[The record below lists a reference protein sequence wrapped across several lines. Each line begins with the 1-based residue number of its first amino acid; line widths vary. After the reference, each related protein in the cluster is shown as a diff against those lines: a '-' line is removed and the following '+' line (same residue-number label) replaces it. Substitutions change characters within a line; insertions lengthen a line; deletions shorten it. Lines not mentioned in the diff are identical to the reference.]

1 MRTYIIL
8 ILHFEFARINFINV
22 LTLMF
27 LSKSCHTQTY
37 VSARVFLTRALL
49 ASKANINEIKDI
61 LTNYGAGTADAF
73 HVNAG
78 FLDGTRCS
86 RIFYSIEVTPLEN
99 EPKSE
104 VIIVP
109 IFTESTSFYTN
120 K

>member
-1 MRTYIIL
+1 MHL
-8 ILHFEFARINFINV
+8 KFARIIFINV
-22 LTLMF
+22 LTFMF
-27 LSKSCHTQTY
+27 LSKSCHSQTS

-49 ASKANINEIKDI
+49 ASKADINEIEDI

-78 FLDGTRCS
+78 FLFGTRCN
-86 RIFYSIEVTPLEN
+86 RMFYSIEVTPLET
-99 EPKSE
+99 EQKSK

-109 IFTESTSFYTN
+109 ISTESTSFYTN

>member
-1 MRTYIIL
+1 
-8 ILHFEFARINFINV
+8 
-22 LTLMF
+22 MF
-27 LSKSCHTQTY
+27 LSKCCLIQTY

-49 ASKANINEIKDI
+49 ASKANINDLQNI

-86 RIFYSIEVTPLEN
+86 RIFYSIEVTPSET

-104 VIIVP
+104 VIVVP
-109 IFTESTSFYTN
+109 IHTESMSFYTN